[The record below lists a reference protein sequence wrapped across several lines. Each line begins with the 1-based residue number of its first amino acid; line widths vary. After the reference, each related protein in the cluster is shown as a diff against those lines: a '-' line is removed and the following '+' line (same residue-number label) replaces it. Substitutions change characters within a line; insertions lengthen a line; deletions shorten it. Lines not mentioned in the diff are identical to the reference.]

1 MLWSLLVVH
10 LLGIAIVSTVGAR
23 LARWSFLVAALP
35 MAFSAAVAT
44 SALVNQSTTRT
55 EFTWV
60 GPLDLTIALR
70 LDAFSSLIALL
81 VSGIG
86 VLVCVYAAGYFS
98 ASAPGL
104 GRFAAT
110 LLGFS
115 TAMLGLVLADTV
127 WTMFLFWELTSIT
140 SFLLVGHQRTDPEA
154 RTAARRAL
162 VITAG
167 GGLVLLAGFVV
178 LNDASPGR
186 YISELEPVTGTSAT
200 VAAVFILIAAATKS
214 AQVPFHIWLPGAMKA
229 PTPVSAYLH
238 SATMVK
244 AGVVLVA
251 VASPALAQTSVWTP
265 LGVTFGT
272 ASMVWGAIGALRHL
286 DAKLILAWG
295 TVSQLGLMIVLLSF
309 GSGKAV
315 FAAISILFAH
325 AIFKAALFMIVG
337 EIDVRTGTRDI
348 RQLSGLY
355 RSMPLA
361 YGVALVSSLSM
372 AGVPPMLGFPAK
384 EAAVEAALGLSGGE
398 RTVALL
404 AIIGGSVL
412 TVAYTARFILTVF
425 HGGNGTPTE
434 VAPGRTLMAAPAAL
448 LGACT
453 LLGFA
458 LLGNITD
465 WVRPAA
471 VTINEKAE
479 VYSLI
484 RWPGLTD
491 AFMVSAGIVAAGA
504 MLGWVISR
512 RATDT
517 APRTIGA
524 DTVDTSI
531 DGSITVAR
539 YVAALVQHGSLP
551 GYVLTMVGVAALS
564 TIPFVGA
571 VDFNV
576 ITGADNAA
584 QMILAVFVAASAV
597 AATQVRTRLGAA
609 LVLGAVGFAIA
620 GLFVASGAPDLVL
633 TQLLVETV
641 IVVGFVLGLGRL
653 TTTFPKH
660 GATWQTT
667 RIGVSLMAA
676 VAVAVGL
683 AGSAREP
690 VPPSTVDRLSDEAV
704 SEGGGK
710 NVVNVIL
717 TDVRALDTL
726 GEIVVLVVVAVGVL
740 ALLRRRP
747 EVVLSPDEPS
757 LLPEAADE
765 LTGADR

>member
-1 MLWSLLVVH
+1 LWSLLVVH
-10 LLGIAIVSTVGAR
+10 LLGVAIVSTAGAR
-23 LARWSFLVAALP
+23 LMRWSFFVAALP
-35 MAFSAAVAT
+35 MALSASVAT
-44 SALVNQSTTRT
+44 IALVNQTKTRA

-98 ASAPGL
+98 ASAQGV

-115 TAMLGLVLADTV
+115 TAMLGLVLADTI

-140 SFLLVGHQRTDPEA
+140 SFLLVGHQRTDPVA

-178 LNDASPGR
+178 LNDAAPGR
-186 YISELEPVTGTSAT
+186 YLSDLEPVTGTGAT
-200 VAAVFILIAAATKS
+200 VAAILILIAAATKS

-315 FAAISILFAH
+315 FAAVSILFAH

-337 EIDVRTGTRDI
+337 EIDIRTGTRDI
-348 RQLSGLY
+348 RELSGLY

-398 RTVALL
+398 RTVALI

-412 TVAYTARFILTVF
+412 TVAYTARFVLTVF
-425 HGGNGTPTE
+425 HGGNSTPTA
-434 VAPGRTLMAAPAAL
+434 VAPRRSLMAAPAAF

-453 LLGFA
+453 LFGFVF
-458 LLGNITD
+458 LGNVTA

-471 VTINEKAE
+471 ITINKKAE

-491 AFMVSAGIVAAGA
+491 AFLISAGIVAAGA
-504 MLGWVISR
+504 ALGWAISR

-531 DGSITVAR
+531 DGSITIAR
-539 YVAALVQHGSLP
+539 HIAARVQHGSLP
-551 GYVLTMVGVAALS
+551 GYVLTMVAVAALA
-564 TIPFVGA
+564 TIPFIGA
-571 VDFNV
+571 IDFDM

-584 QMILAVFVAASAV
+584 QMVLAIFVAASAV

-609 LVLGAVGFAIA
+609 LVLGSVGFAIA
-620 GLFVASGAPDLVL
+620 GLFVTSGAPDLVL

-653 TTTFPKH
+653 TTRFPRH
-660 GATWQTT
+660 DATWQTT

-676 VAVAVGL
+676 AAVAVGL
-683 AGSAREP
+683 AGSARGP
-690 VPPSTVDRLSDEAV
+690 VPESNVERLSDEAV

-717 TDVRALDTL
+717 TDIRALDTL

-757 LLPEAADE
+757 RLPEPTDN

>member
-1 MLWSLLVVH
+1 MGV
-10 LLGIAIVSTVGAR
+10 AIVSVVGAR

-35 MAFSAAVAT
+35 MAFSATVAAI
-44 SALVNQSTTRT
+44 ALVDQTTTRA

-70 LDAFSSLIALL
+70 LDAFSSFIALL

-98 ASAPGL
+98 ASAQGV

-140 SFLLVGHQRTDPEA
+140 SFLLVGHQRTDPVA

-167 GGLVLLAGFVV
+167 GGLVLLGGFVV
-178 LNDASPGR
+178 LNDAAPGR
-186 YISELEPVTGTSAT
+186 YLSDLEPVTGTGAT
-200 VAAVFILIAAATKS
+200 VAAVLILIAAATKS

-315 FAAISILFAH
+315 FAAVSILFAH

-337 EIDVRTGTRDI
+337 EIDIRTGTRDI
-348 RQLSGLY
+348 RELSGLY

-398 RTVALL
+398 RTVALIS
-404 AIIGGSVL
+404 IIGGSVL

-425 HGGNGTPTE
+425 HGGNGTPTA
-434 VAPGRTLMAAPAAL
+434 VTPRRSLMAAPAAF

-453 LLGFA
+453 LFGFA
-458 LLGNITD
+458 FLGNITN

-471 VTINEKAE
+471 VTINNKAE

-491 AFMVSAGIVAAGA
+491 AFLISAGIVAAGA
-504 MLGWVISR
+504 ALGWAISR

-531 DGSITVAR
+531 DGSITIAR
-539 YVAALVQHGSLP
+539 HIAARVQHGSLP
-551 GYVLTMVGVAALS
+551 GYVLTMVAVAALA
-564 TIPFVGA
+564 TIPFIGSI
-571 VDFNV
+571 DFDM

-584 QMILAVFVAASAV
+584 QMVLAIFVAASAV
-597 AATQVRTRLGAA
+597 ASTQVRTRLGAA
-609 LVLGAVGFAIA
+609 LVLGSVGFAIA
-620 GLFVASGAPDLVL
+620 GLFVTSGAPDLVL

-653 TTTFPKH
+653 TTTFPRH
-660 GATWQTT
+660 GAIWQTT

-676 VAVAVGL
+676 AAVAVGL
-683 AGSAREP
+683 AASARGP
-690 VPPSTVDRLSDEAV
+690 VPASNVERLSDEAV

-717 TDVRALDTL
+717 TDIRALDTL

-757 LLPEAADE
+757 RLPEPTDN